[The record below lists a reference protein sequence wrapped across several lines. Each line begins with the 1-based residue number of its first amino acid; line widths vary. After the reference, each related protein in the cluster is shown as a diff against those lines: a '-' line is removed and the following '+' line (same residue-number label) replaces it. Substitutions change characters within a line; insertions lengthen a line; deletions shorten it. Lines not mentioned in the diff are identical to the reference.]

1 MPQVLLGR
9 ITCPNCQL
17 QFQTPVEQVLDVRA
31 DPNAK
36 IRVLNGLVNVAVCP
50 QCGVRGALNLPFLYH
65 DPDKELALV
74 YMPME
79 AGRGEVERQRAV
91 GRLTGAVMDS
101 LPPEE
106 RKAYLLQPQIFFTL
120 ENVTN
125 KILEAD
131 GVTPEML
138 EEQKAKAELL
148 QRMLEATSDEVLEAM
163 IKEND
168 AVIDAGLLRMLAM
181 NLEIVQTT
189 GQAAD
194 VQRLLRL
201 RSKLLELSSEG
212 RTASARAEMLE
223 VLRAE
228 PNRDKL
234 LDLLVQA
241 SDEQTRE
248 LLVTFGRPLLD
259 YLFFQSLTS
268 RIESA
273 SDKDEQERLVAL
285 RTEVLDVRDRLD
297 EEARALYAERS
308 SFLRDLLLSD
318 DAEALARQRF
328 QELDQAFFNVLTAN
342 LERAQAANDA
352 KAVGALQA
360 IWGLVLRLMEETFPP
375 ELQLFNRLM
384 AAEDSAGVEKL
395 LQENRD
401 LVTERL
407 VQFVEEAEANAREEG
422 TLETADRLALV
433 LEKARGM
440 AVGLAT

>member
-1 MPQVLLGR
+1 
-9 ITCPNCQL
+9 
-17 QFQTPVEQVLDVRA
+17 
-31 DPNAK
+31 
-36 IRVLNGLVNVAVCP
+36 
-50 QCGVRGALNLPFLYH
+50 
-65 DPDKELALV
+65 
-74 YMPME
+74 
-79 AGRGEVERQRAV
+79 
-91 GRLTGAVMDS
+91 
-101 LPPEE
+101 
-106 RKAYLLQPQIFFTL
+106 
-120 ENVTN
+120 
-125 KILEAD
+125 
-131 GVTPEML
+131 ML